1 LIRIIYEIRY
11 QVVYFSKIEFFNLT
25 QYDKVIGLDNDVFLR
40 QNIAQWFDYP
50 APAATQARGT
60 IEWNSGAMVI
70 EPNEEI
76 YNTLLKYIPK
86 FGIANKMK
94 ELMASI
100 LVTATKVFSRHTEHT
115 IHTMS
120 YGASVL
126 SSDLKRVRNN
136 DYFWKYRNKAIET
149 VHFTTEKPWKGKT
162 GPRHPILCRL
172 MKDWLESVSSA
183 PKNELPELPHVLRN
197 CKPEHIADPAPSNEE
212 IERVERKK

>member
-1 LIRIIYEIRY
+1 LIRIIYKIRY

-100 LVTATKVFSRHTEHT
+100 LVTATKVFSRH
-115 IHTMS
+115 S
-120 YGASVL
+120 
-126 SSDLKRVRNN
+126 
-136 DYFWKYRNKAIET
+136 F
-149 VHFTTEKPWKGKT
+149 
-162 GPRHPILCRL
+162 
-172 MKDWLESVSSA
+172 
-183 PKNELPELPHVLRN
+183 
-197 CKPEHIADPAPSNEE
+197 
-212 IERVERKK
+212 

>member
-1 LIRIIYEIRY
+1 L
-11 QVVYFSKIEFFNLT
+11 SFFNLT

-86 FGIANKMK
+86 FEIANKMK

-100 LVTATKVFSRHTEHT
+100 LVTATKVFSRH
-115 IHTMS
+115 S
-120 YGASVL
+120 
-126 SSDLKRVRNN
+126 
-136 DYFWKYRNKAIET
+136 F
-149 VHFTTEKPWKGKT
+149 
-162 GPRHPILCRL
+162 
-172 MKDWLESVSSA
+172 
-183 PKNELPELPHVLRN
+183 
-197 CKPEHIADPAPSNEE
+197 
-212 IERVERKK
+212 

>member
-1 LIRIIYEIRY
+1 M
-11 QVVYFSKIEFFNLT
+11 VYFSKIEFFNLT

-40 QNIAQWFDYP
+40 QNIAHWFNYP

-86 FGIANKMK
+86 
-94 ELMASI
+94 
-100 LVTATKVFSRHTEHT
+100 TKVWNSQQDEGVDGFNTGHGHQGFLSSFFLSDVTEHT